1 MKNRILL
8 FIAILLT
15 SIGFIGINSILL
27 SKANID
33 KNIFLKQIYLNNKD
47 IYDHLI
53 DETSFKIE
61 SDVLI
66 NENVLSFEIYN
77 VSLNDLKIIFECK
90 TDNNIIEVFNKE
102 TYLISKESSIKRSI
116 IINYDGED
124 KDNLTCKLKNIT

>member
-102 TYLISKESSIKRSI
+102 TYLIPKESSIKRSI